1 MNRRHKWGSAAVG
14 IAMFLGCAGAQA
26 GEWSLGGS
34 VLVQSTPYKGVK
46 TKDYITPLPVISYE
60 GEDFYFHTLTAGYYL
75 WKDNE
80 NTLSLDAYYYPQF
93 FHPKENDDADM
104 RQLRRH
110 RDTVMAG
117 VTYQYHAT
125 WGTLRGIASTDIL
138 GVSDGS
144 RIDGAYLYPF
154 EGERWTLK
162 PGVGF
167 IWNSKKQ
174 NQYEYGVTHKESRD
188 SGLDAYQPGDSW
200 SPYLELSGGYQ
211 FTDQW
216 AMFALARLER
226 VPSAIQ
232 DSPMVNKSVSSLVW
246 TGITYTF

>member
-1 MNRRHKWGSAAVG
+1 MNKRHEWVPAILG
-14 IAMFLGCAGAQA
+14 IAVFFGSTGALA
-26 GEWSLGGS
+26 GEWSLGAS
-34 VLVQSTPYKGVK
+34 ILAQSTPYKGVK
-46 TKDYITPLPVISYE
+46 AEDYITPLPVISYE
-60 GEDFYFHTLTAGYYL
+60 GDNFYFHTLTAGYYV
-75 WKDNE
+75 WKDKE

-93 FHPKENDDADM
+93 FHPKENDDANM

-117 VTYQYHAT
+117 VTYQHNAD
-125 WGTLRGIASTDIL
+125 WGTLRSIASTDIL

-154 EGERWTLK
+154 SGDNWTLK
-162 PGVGF
+162 PGIGL

-174 NQYEYGVTHKESRD
+174 NQYEYGVTHKESRE
-188 SGLDAYQPGDSW
+188 SGLAAYQPGDSW
-200 SPYLELSGGYQ
+200 SPYIELSGDYQ
-211 FTDQW
+211 FTDKW
-216 AMFALARLER
+216 SMFALARVER

-232 DSPMVNKSVSSLVW
+232 DSPMVNKSVSSLIW